1 MNTPVN
7 LEIKPLVGFLSE
19 ISQSMNIKF
28 AFVTK
33 IDDNNY
39 KQVMTEV
46 KCRDFLGDLLY
57 SREHSKPASIYGFNY
72 DYKESPY
79 DDDKLR
85 LSLKF
90 PVPAAL
96 EFFKGNYEGNIRYA
110 EHLSKVEPSIIIET
124 NIPNTVIIE
133 ADKAWQSEVWK
144 LSLFTFYLKLISYQD
159 LNNIKQPELSYYTTL
174 KKSNKEDF
182 LLSLINKDNKDKINI
197 EIGCAHNDSGF
208 ISLINNRHYLSRK
221 NSFWKEC
228 NV

>member
-1 MNTPVN
+1 MNTPIN

-19 ISQSMNIKF
+19 ISQSMDIKF

-57 SREHSKPASIYGFNY
+57 SRKYSKPASIYGFNY
-72 DYKESPY
+72 NYKESPY

-90 PVPAAL
+90 PVPEAL
-96 EFFKGNYEGNIRYA
+96 EFFRGNYGSNVRYA
-110 EHLSKVEPSIIIET
+110 EQLSKVEPSIIIET
-124 NIPNTVIIE
+124 NIPNTIIIE

-159 LNNIKQPELSYYTTL
+159 LNSIKQPELKYYTTL

-182 LLSLINKDNKDKINI
+182 LLSLINKDNKDTINS
-197 EIGCAHNDSGF
+197 EIHYAHNDSGF
-208 ISLINNRHYLSRK
+208 ISLINNRHYLSSK